1 MEHSYKET
9 KHTNDNIYIKSL
21 FYGSILSL
29 SIVTSSTAEGV
40 SGNSSV
46 NNKTFTKAEFQE
58 CNKNI
63 QLLAKT
69 EKQLNTQRNQLISLQ
84 KEITQLVQD
93 RTDMNNEVDLHN
105 QQSVDHYNQLNND
118 IHQLSQQFYDN
129 GKTFNQDVKRY
140 QADKSQSIT
149 NCQGKQYY
157 K

>member
-1 MEHSYKET
+1 MEHSYKEA
-9 KHTNDNIYIKSL
+9 KQIKDNIYIKSL

-29 SIVTSSTAEGV
+29 CIVTSSTAEVV
-40 SGNSSV
+40 SDSSV
-46 NNKTFTKAEFQE
+46 SNKTFSKAEFQE
-58 CNKNI
+58 CNENI

-93 RTDMNNEVDLHN
+93 RTDMNNKVDLHN
-105 QQSVDHYNQLNND
+105 QQSVDQYNQLNND
-118 IHQLSQQFYDN
+118 IHQLSQQFYNN
-129 GKTFNQDVKRY
+129 GKTFNQDVKQY
-140 QADKSQSIT
+140 QADKSQFIT